1 MNIEFFHL
9 LNSIIALFQRILNN
23 VNYLTEINIVS
34 KIKK

>member
-1 MNIEFFHL
+1 MNIEFFQFVS
-9 LNSIIALFQRILNN
+9 SIFVSFQRILNN